1 MARENFEIQEKRS
14 SRRIRAL
21 LKLEYRLA
29 ADQDTSGAFRP
40 AQASDISA
48 AGIKFTCPE
57 SVSAGS
63 LVQLR
68 LSSPYS
74 NQSLDLAGKVV
85 RASREEGKTYQI
97 GVSFGQLREKERL
110 ALEQQ
115 LKLLDICG
123 LLEEMGKKEASDLH
137 LTTGRPPAFRVDG
150 DLSYS
155 HGHELTAQEIQ
166 EMVYS
171 LMTPEQITEF
181 EENKELNY
189 AISLPG
195 IGRRRV
201 NVHIQRGSVEA
212 TYRIIEMN
220 IRSIQDLGLPP
231 VVAELA
237 RYKDGLVIVAGPTGS
252 GKSTTL
258 AAMVDLINSD
268 FRKVIVTLEDPI
280 EFLHQNKRSIVKQRE
295 IGVDTL
301 SFHTGLRHVVRQ
313 DPNVILIGECRD
325 LETMRVVL
333 TAAETGHLVM
343 TTLHTSDAVQTIARV
358 LGLFPPDQR
367 HIAQLQLS
375 NSLRGVICQQLLRK
389 KDNLGRVVATEVLIG
404 TPAIKALIRDGR
416 LEQILTHIQTGS
428 KFGMQTR
435 QASIQQLNE
444 RGLIKKEEFE
454 RAARYTRDLALAEY

>member
-1 MARENFEIQEKRS
+1 MAKETFEIQEKRT
-14 SRRIRAL
+14 SRRVKAP

-29 ADQDTSGAFRP
+29 TDQDASGVFRLAE
-40 AQASDISA
+40 AQDISG
-48 AGIKFTCPE
+48 AGIKFTCSE
-57 SVSAGS
+57 SVPAGT

-68 LSSPYS
+68 LSTPYTS
-74 NQSLDLAGKVV
+74 RVVELSGKVV
-85 RASREEGKTYQI
+85 RSNREETKSYQI
-97 GVSFGQLREKERL
+97 AVSFGQLGEKDRQ
-110 ALEQQ
+110 ALDNQIQ
-115 LKLLDICG
+115 LINICT
-123 LLEEMGKKEASDLH
+123 LLEEMGRKEASDLH
-137 LTTGRPPAFRVDG
+137 LTVGRPPAYRVDG
-150 DLSYS
+150 ELAYT
-155 HGHELTAQEIQ
+155 HGHELAAAEIQ
-166 EMVYS
+166 GMVYA
-171 LMTPEQITEF
+171 LMTPEQIHEF
-181 EENKELNY
+181 EEGKELNY

-201 NVHIQRGSVEA
+201 NVHMQRGSVEA

-220 IRSIQDLGLPP
+220 IRSISDLGLPA

-258 AAMVDLINSD
+258 AAMVDLINSE
-268 FRKVIVTLEDPI
+268 FRKVVVTLEDPI

-301 SFHTGLRHVVRQ
+301 SFHTGLKHVVRQ

-325 LETMRVVL
+325 LETMRVAL
-333 TAAETGHLVM
+333 TAAETGHLVL

-389 KDNLGRVVATEVLIG
+389 KDNLGRVVATEILIG
-404 TPAIKALIRDGR
+404 TPAIKALMRDGR
-416 LEQILTHIQTGS
+416 LEQILTHIQTGT
-428 KFGMQTR
+428 KFGMQTM
-435 QASIQQLNE
+435 QASVQSLFE

-454 RAARYTRDLALAEY
+454 KAARYTRDLALAEY